1 MKPHNFISVSLFTLV
16 LAACGNAQNSAP
28 AQTATAAMPMDMSN
42 GQMTVDNSEHDM
54 SAMGDGFGHATGVIK
69 SLGSEGTFVTLQH
82 GPFEGIDMGAMTM
95 GFDIMDDVDLSG
107 FAEGDA
113 VAFMVKQG
121 RDGSFRVV
129 SMCNTAKEGADCLES
144 MMDH

>member
-1 MKPHNFISVSLFTLV
+1 MKSLNFISASLFALG
-16 LAACGNAQNSAP
+16 LAACGNAQDTAP
-28 AQTATAAMPMDMSN
+28 AQTETAAMPMDMSN
-42 GQMTVDNSEHDM
+42 NQMGIDNNEHDM
-54 SAMGDGFGHATGVIK
+54 SAMDDGVGHATGVIK
-69 SLGSEGTFVTLQH
+69 SLGSEGDFVTLQH

-107 FAEGDA
+107 FTEGDT

-121 RDGSFRVV
+121 RDGSFRVIA
-129 SMCNTAKEGADCLES
+129 MCNTAIEGTDCLDS

>member
-1 MKPHNFISVSLFTLV
+1 MKPLNFISASLFALG
-16 LAACGNAQNSAP
+16 LAACGNAQDSAP
-28 AQTATAAMPMDMSN
+28 ARTETAAMPMDMSTD
-42 GQMTVDNSEHDM
+42 QMAMDHSEHDM
-54 SAMGDGFGHATGVIK
+54 SAMGDGVGHATGIIK
-69 SLGSEGTFVTLQH
+69 SLGSDGNFVTLQH
-82 GPFEGIDMGAMTM
+82 GPFDGIDMGAMTM

-129 SMCNTAKEGADCLES
+129 SMCNTAKEGANCLES